1 MSADIQAAPTENA
14 MDKQVNKRTKD
25 IEKAQ
30 RRVLSNT
37 TGHFQNKKHKHDHKF
52 GRKRSQS
59 FNAGN
64 GKFFPPYKIRKKEF
78 FIPPTKFLLGG
89 NIHDPLNLN
98 SLQDEEI
105 NRAMNAVTPK
115 SSPLPTPR
123 HRKGQIEVIIPP
135 NINDPLNL
143 AACDDDAAYE
153 AMLISPIKRAQKK
166 QKKNKKRKAQRSL
179 SGSGKEDNSDVAVA
193 DSQTKEA
200 SPVKEIVSANECAET
215 KKEAVEIKEEA
226 EKTEITQN
234 INNNNNNNINN
245 SNSVNS
251 ISAEIKKPKQE
262 TQQVNSNKP
271 SVRKIELKERKADL
285 DKIVSPVIPQ
295 PGAWGDSR
303 SHRFRPPQRLTPNIN
318 KGQATPKFKEHNT
331 KFQYGNYNR
340 YYGYR
345 NSNQECDVR
354 LRVLHRWQE
363 LFVGKEVLDIGC
375 NVGHVT
381 LAIARDFGPS
391 KVVGIDID
399 RNLIKVA
406 RTNVRHYVNC
416 GRKDKF
422 FPVSMPIVYGPVDVP
437 GVSSDKTF
445 PHNVSFIQGNYVLES
460 DILLQM
466 EQPQFDVI
474 LCLSVT
480 KWVHLNWGDAGL
492 KRTFKRMYAQ
502 LRPGGVLI
510 LEAQGWGSYKRK
522 KNLTEAIWNNYK
534 SIEFYPHKFTQYLLS
549 EVGFSKCEVI
559 GAPFH
564 QSRGFQRPIKLF
576 TKGETPTTERTPA
589 TVVSD
594 QTPATSSSDRTPAVF
609 FDHKHASEYVPLTF
623 SEHLP
628 VRGSDYSPSHYYE
641 TDYSEIMPPEALAH
655 RPASLVYNHRYQPRS
670 RAQEVML
677 EHACD
682 SSGVYSQASSEHNEH
697 SLKKCVHSVRTGS
710 SEKCE
715 LCLNKVA
722 EESANDDT
730 QEPATVD
737 SQNSAAV
744 CRNTGLQ
751 ETSNS
756 TETSQAMST
765 STCSQLSASAATV
778 TEASQNDEVQQSS
791 VEMSKSDEL
800 QQALVDTQS
809 SADVEMTAKPSR
821 DGVQDSAPNSQTS
834 VSDETLI
841 CTQSSAFADD
851 KMTESSKSGDNINA
865 AQKTAV
871 LEESCE

>member
-14 MDKQVNKRTKD
+14 VDKQVHKRTKD
-25 IEKAQ
+25 TEKAP

-123 HRKGQIEVIIPP
+123 HRKGEIEVIIPP

-143 AACDDDAAYE
+143 AAGDDDAAYE

-179 SGSGKEDNSDVAVA
+179 SGSGKEDNNDVAVA

-200 SPVKEIVSANECAET
+200 SPVKEIVSASESTTET
-215 KKEAVEIKEEA
+215 KEAAEIKEEA
-226 EKTEITQN
+226 EKTEITP
-234 INNNNNNNINN
+234 NNNNNDNINN
-245 SNSVNS
+245 SNN
-251 ISAEIKKPKQE
+251 INNNSAEIKKPKQE
-262 TQQVNSNKP
+262 NQQVNSNKP
-271 SVRKIELKERKADL
+271 SVRKIELKDRKADL

-295 PGAWGDSR
+295 PGAWGDPR
-303 SHRFRPPQRLTPNIN
+303 GHRFRPPQRLTPNIN
-318 KGQATPKFKEHNT
+318 KEQATPKFKEHNT

-345 NSNQECDVR
+345 NANQECDVR

-363 LFVGKEVLDIGC
+363 LFVGKEVLDVGC

-391 KVVGIDID
+391 KVVGVDID
-399 RNLIKVA
+399 RNLIKAA

-466 EQPQFDVI
+466 EQCQFDVI

-480 KWVHLNWGDAGL
+480 KWIHLNWGDAGL
-492 KRTFKRMYAQ
+492 KRAFKRMYAQ

-522 KNLTEAIWNNYK
+522 KNLTEAIWNNFK

-609 FDHKHASEYVPLTF
+609 FDHKHACEYVPLTF

-628 VRGSDYSPSHYYE
+628 VRGSDYSPSQYYE

-655 RPASLVYNHRYQPRS
+655 RPASLIDNHRHQPRS
-670 RAQEVML
+670 RSEEMT
-677 EHACD
+677 EHV
-682 SSGVYSQASSEHNEH
+682 SGVNSQATSELNEH
-697 SLKKCVHSVRTGS
+697 SLKKCVHSVRTGN

-722 EESANDDT
+722 EASANADT

-737 SQNSAAV
+737 SQNSATV
-744 CRNTGLQ
+744 SGLE
-751 ETSNS
+751 ETSKS
-756 TETSQAMST
+756 TETSQVLST
-765 STCSQLSASAATV
+765 STCSQLSTSAATI
-778 TEASQNDEVQQSS
+778 TEASQNNEVQQSS
-791 VEMSKSDEL
+791 VEMSKRDEL
-800 QQALVDTQS
+800 QQTLVDTQT
-809 SADVEMTAKPSR
+809 SADDEMILMPKS
-821 DGVQDSAPNSQTS
+821 DGMQDSQTS
-834 VSDETLI
+834 VDDESVETSKNDETLI
-841 CTQSSAFADD
+841 CTQLSEFADD
-851 KMTESSKSGDNINA
+851 EKTGSSKSGDINI
-865 AQKTAV
+865 QKTAV